1 MPILR
6 SRFAVLLL
14 VVSTLAAFPLLGAG
28 DPADAPGSSDPAPF
42 GRMPG
47 FTIYSHDAKEFDRLA
62 FPVSAGKEQAVEGR
76 LTSVTYYV
84 KEGVARPSALQIVR
98 NYVNAAEKA
107 GGKTVYRFE
116 DGGAEYATLKVVTG
130 DAEVWALVE
139 AASNGIYSVK
149 TVAKALMRQD
159 VVADAASLART
170 LGETG
175 RVVVH
180 GIFFDTGRSEVK
192 PESEPTLVQIGK
204 LLKSDPKLK
213 LYVVGHTDSAGAFD
227 ANVKLSQARAAAVVA
242 ALVGRHGVA
251 AARLTPFGAGP
262 AAPAASNRSDA
273 GRAKNRRVELV
284 EQ

>member
-1 MPILR
+1 
-6 SRFAVLLL
+6 
-14 VVSTLAAFPLLGAG
+14 
-28 DPADAPGSSDPAPF
+28 
-42 GRMPG
+42 
-47 FTIYSHDAKEFDRLA
+47 
-62 FPVSAGKEQAVEGR
+62 
-76 LTSVTYYV
+76 
-84 KEGVARPSALQIVR
+84 
-98 NYVNAAEKA
+98 
-107 GGKTVYRFE
+107 
-116 DGGAEYATLKVVTG
+116 
-130 DAEVWALVE
+130 
-139 AASNGIYSVK
+139 
-149 TVAKALMRQD
+149 MRQD

-284 EQ
+284 EIR